1 MIGLPSFIRFD
12 EELGQIVI
20 RPSNPETDLGF
31 FYGKISLSDSN
42 LEEKYPFKVE
52 VINKPPQ
59 LTSRLKDQ
67 KIFLGN
73 PLTYKLPS
81 IEDEEGLPVRR
92 QPQFP
97 LPAFVIYDISTT
109 SFKFNPVNPE
119 DVGTFVI
126 VLCFKDDFS
135 SQVCSQF

>member
-1 MIGLPSFIRFD
+1 LIGLPSFIRFD

-52 VINKPPQ
+52 VINKPPH

-92 QPQFP
+92 
-97 LPAFVIYDISTT
+97 
-109 SFKFNPVNPE
+109 
-119 DVGTFVI
+119 
-126 VLCFKDDFS
+126 
-135 SQVCSQF
+135 

>member
-1 MIGLPSFIRFD
+1 
-12 EELGQIVI
+12 
-20 RPSNPETDLGF
+20 
-31 FYGKISLSDSN
+31 
-42 LEEKYPFKVE
+42 
-52 VINKPPQ
+52 
-59 LTSRLKDQ
+59 
-67 KIFLGN
+67 LGN

-97 LPAFVIYDISTT
+97 LPAFVTYDISTA
-109 SFKFNPVNPE
+109 SFKFNPVNPG

-126 VLCFKDDFS
+126 VFCFKDDFS